1 MKIAVVGATGLV
13 GNEMLKVLE
22 EQGFAS
28 SDYEI
33 IVAASA
39 KSVGKEIDFANRKLV
54 VMSVEEAISQKPDY
68 ALFSAGA
75 STSKQYAPMFANNG
89 TVVIDNSSA
98 WRKDN
103 DIPLV
108 IPEVNSDAIKATD
121 RIIANP
127 NCSTIQM
134 VLAISQLHL
143 KYKIKRLVISTYQSV
158 TGTGI
163 KAIQQL
169 ENEERGVQDEALRV
183 YPHPIHRNLF
193 PHGGDFQADGY
204 TTEEQK
210 LVDETRKILG
220 DQSIAITA
228 TVVRVPVMG
237 GHSESVNIEFYN
249 DYLLEDVVETLKNT
263 KGVCVEDDIEHNI
276 YPMPL
281 YAQSKNEVFV
291 GRIRRDYSQPNSLNI
306 WVVADNIRKGAATN
320 AVQIMKHLIER

>member
-22 EQGFAS
+22 EQGFARS
-28 SDYEI
+28 EYEI

-39 KSVGKEIDFANRKLV
+39 KSVGKEIDFANRKLTV
-54 VMSVEEAISQKPDY
+54 VSVEDAISQKPDY

-75 STSKQYAPMFANNG
+75 STSKQYAPMFASNG
-89 TVVIDNSSA
+89 TIVIDNSSA
-98 WRKDN
+98 WRKDK

-108 IPEVNSDAIKATD
+108 IPEVNSAAIKATD
-121 RIIANP
+121 KIIANP

-143 KYKIKRLVISTYQSV
+143 KYKIKRLVVSTYQSV
-158 TGTGI
+158 TGTGV

-169 ENEERGVQDEALRV
+169 ENEERGIQDDAFRV
-183 YPHPIHRNLF
+183 YPHPIYRNLF

-237 GHSESVNIEFYN
+237 GHSESVNIEFCN
-249 DYLLEDVVETLKNT
+249 DYVLEDVVETLKNT
-263 KGVCVEDDIEHNI
+263 KGVCVEDDIEHNV
-276 YPMPL
+276 YPMPI
-281 YAQSKNEVFV
+281 YAQGKNEVFV